1 LTTGF
6 SSILNVNY
14 LAIFRM
20 FTMRSLLCA
29 ASFAVLLAACSKVE
43 PLPEPIRAVRTVT
56 VAAQNSDGA
65 LEYSGEVRARSESG
79 LGFRVGGKVV
89 RREVSLGDHVKA
101 GQVLARLDPQDLRL
115 GQDAARAAVAAA
127 QANLDQTAA
136 DYKRFEALRQQ
147 NFISSAELER
157 RSTALKAAQAQ
168 VAQARAQSGV
178 QSNQASYA
186 MLVAPSAGVI
196 TAVDA
201 EPGQV
206 VSAGAPVLRLAHD
219 GPRDVVFAVA
229 EDKADLIR
237 NVAGLAAGQH
247 ASGAASVPVSSA
259 GSLFQ
264 VKLWGQND
272 WLDAQWREM
281 AAAADPAT
289 RTFAVKV
296 ALGRAEAVKLG
307 QTATVKLNVPV
318 SQAQIR
324 VPLSALREEH
334 GRTTVWRVDPQKMT
348 LQSQAVQVAGS
359 HGQEAVISTGLAAG
373 ETIVT
378 AGVHVLN
385 AGQKVRFYAEPKT
398 TAASNLGSV
407 PTPVTAR

>member
-1 LTTGF
+1 VYLIPTDVVFF
-6 SSILNVNY
+6 SEHKGIALGIYRQVEVASFDIRVFQYPRCQLFG
-14 LAIFRM
+14 IFGGM
-20 FTMRSLLCA
+20 FTMRTM
-29 ASFAVLLAACSKVE
+29 LLAVSVALVLSACSKVE
-43 PLPEPIRAVRTVT
+43 VAPEPIRAVRTIT
-56 VAAQNSDGA
+56 VAPQSGGGA

-89 RREVSLGDHVKA
+89 QREVNLGDHVKA

-136 DYKRFEALRQQ
+136 DYQRFAALRQQ

-186 MLVAPSAGVI
+186 TLVAPSAGVI

-237 NVAGLAAGQH
+237 QLSSVAGHAA
-247 ASGAASVPVSSA
+247 AASVPAFASGSDA
-259 GSLFQ
+259 ASLFQ

-272 WLDAQWREM
+272 WLGAKWRH
-281 AAAADPAT
+281 A
-289 RTFAVKV
+289 
-296 ALGRAEAVKLG
+296 
-307 QTATVKLNVPV
+307 
-318 SQAQIR
+318 
-324 VPLSALREEH
+324 
-334 GRTTVWRVDPQKMT
+334 
-348 LQSQAVQVAGS
+348 
-359 HGQEAVISTGLAAG
+359 
-373 ETIVT
+373 
-378 AGVHVLN
+378 HVCRQ
-385 AGQKVRFYAEPKT
+385 G
-398 TAASNLGSV
+398 
-407 PTPVTAR
+407 